1 MDEIP
6 VLKGKCAAAS
16 GGGCR
21 VRDAL
26 LARALSA
33 QVELAQKWRN
43 SLSTVEIS
51 TVYRRYKEQKRNDR
65 F

>member
-16 GGGCR
+16 GSGCR

-33 QVELAQKWRN
+33 QVDLAQKWCHF
-43 SLSTVEIS
+43 LSTVEIS
-51 TVYRRYKEQKRNDR
+51 TIYRRYREQEGNDR